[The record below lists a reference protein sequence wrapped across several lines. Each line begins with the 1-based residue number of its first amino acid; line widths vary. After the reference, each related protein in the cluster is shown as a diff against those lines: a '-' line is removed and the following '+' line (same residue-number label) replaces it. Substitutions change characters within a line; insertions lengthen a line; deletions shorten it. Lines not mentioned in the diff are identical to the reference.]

1 MTPTLMGK
9 WLQLLQEVAPRV
21 TRIAVIFNPD
31 TALFAPLFNR
41 AIEAAAP
48 RLDT

>member
-1 MTPTLMGK
+1 MGK
-9 WLQLLQEVAPRV
+9 F
-21 TRIAVIFNPD
+21 IFNPD